1 MSKRL
6 EWGLLGLY
14 LVLFGIYCGLELD
27 TFVADLPFFQ
37 VSTLIL
43 FVNILCVVLAPV
55 ALYLLFASLPGIWRR
70 RGGPHRR
77 LYAHSGRLSF
87 PPLPCGLQIGP

>member
-70 RGGPHRR
+70 RGGRIAVSTLTAVGFHF
-77 LYAHSGRLSF
+77 LLFLAVYKSS
-87 PPLPCGLQIGP
+87 